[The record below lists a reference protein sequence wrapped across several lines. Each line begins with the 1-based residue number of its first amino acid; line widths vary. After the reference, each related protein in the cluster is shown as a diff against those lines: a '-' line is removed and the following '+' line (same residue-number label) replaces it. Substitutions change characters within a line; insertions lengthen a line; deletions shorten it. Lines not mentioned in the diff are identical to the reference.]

1 MEQFNEL
8 AYSLAQQ
15 VAFNLSDAI
24 DDNGKVLNKKQITA
38 NLAQLT
44 TNSRILDATVYQ
56 DDGVQIATTGENITV
71 RDRLAL
77 DGQKAGSYFNHQ
89 IVATIPGKN
98 GPKGFLRLTID
109 THRLA
114 TESTQVDNT
123 TNLLRVMLLLALAIG
138 FVLANNLLQLTPSR
152 WQQSLYLLTAN
163 LKNDEETPEK
173 KPEDKKD
180 NGQE

>member
-1 MEQFNEL
+1 M
-8 AYSLAQQ
+8 
-15 VAFNLSDAI
+15 
-24 DDNGKVLNKKQITA
+24 
-38 NLAQLT
+38 
-44 TNSRILDATVYQ
+44 
-56 DDGVQIATTGENITV
+56 
-71 RDRLAL
+71 
-77 DGQKAGSYFNHQ
+77 
-89 IVATIPGKN
+89 
-98 GPKGFLRLTID
+98 RLTID

-180 NGQE
+180 KKDNGQE